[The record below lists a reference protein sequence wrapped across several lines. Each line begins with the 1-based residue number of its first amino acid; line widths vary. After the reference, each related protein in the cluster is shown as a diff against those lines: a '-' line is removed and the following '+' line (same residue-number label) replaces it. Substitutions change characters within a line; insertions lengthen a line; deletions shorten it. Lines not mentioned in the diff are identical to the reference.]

1 MALCEGMH
9 SNALRLPRVASSVR
23 FLVAVSFV
31 SGAVAQPLDLW
42 CQDENLQRACG
53 TKSDVASYRYMTTC
67 VNDSLRNGGYIA
79 LVTDLYRAE
88 NIPSICAA
96 ASPEQIRASILARG
110 GQNSQALLE
119 MTRQAN
125 FDPTRRYAAI
135 AGTKLPIPP
144 TLGLVPSPPAKTEP
158 PIAAVEPAL
167 PQVKTAVIRARQTVA
182 SGSGF
187 TISPYAVVT
196 NYHVIDGCDEVL
208 IQAGSMTTTANR
220 QAVAPNSDLAL
231 LRTEKPIGLSA
242 SIRSTAALGEDV
254 MAAGHPLA
262 GVLAD
267 DLVVTAGHVNSL
279 GGLRNDPTRFQ
290 FSAPVQSGNS
300 GGPLFDRKGNV
311 VGVVVSK
318 LNVLKLERETGDIAQ
333 NINFAIK
340 PEVLRLFLDTNRV
353 SYLKATESSKSL
365 TNVDLAERARSTT
378 VQVICR
384 R

>member
-1 MALCEGMH
+1 M
-9 SNALRLPRVASSVR
+9 N
-23 FLVAVSFV
+23 
-31 SGAVAQPLDLW
+31 
-42 CQDENLQRACG
+42 
-53 TKSDVASYRYMTTC
+53 TC
-67 VNDSLRNGGYIA
+67 VNDSLRNGGYVA

-88 NIPSICAA
+88 KVPSICAA

-110 GQNSQALLE
+110 GQNSQVILE
-119 MTRQAN
+119 MTRQAD

-135 AGTKLPIPP
+135 AGAKLPIPP
-144 TLGLVPSPPAKTEP
+144 TLGLDRS
-158 PIAAVEPAL
+158 
-167 PQVKTAVIRARQTVA
+167 PQVKAEPPTAKAELVLPPVRTEVNRARQTVA
-182 SGSGF
+182 TGSGF
-187 TISPYAVVT
+187 TISPREVVT
-196 NYHVIDGCDEVL
+196 NYHVIEGCDEVL
-208 IQAGSMTTTANR
+208 VQVGSMTTIASR

-231 LRTEKPIGLSA
+231 LKTEKPVGLSA
-242 SIRSTAALGEDV
+242 TIRSTASLGEDV

-300 GGPLFDRKGNV
+300 GGPLFDKKGNV

-318 LNVLKLERETGDIAQ
+318 LNVLKLERQTGDIAQ

-365 TNVDLAERARSTT
+365 SNVDLAERARSTT
-378 VQVICR
+378 VQVNCQR
-384 R
+384 